1 MADASDFARL
11 AVEISAPPERADGL
25 QLSDALNRQVR
36 DLANRLLGSGRAPT
50 GLPRG
55 RRTPRRASMLAIV
68 TGPSGARRATAA
80 AIAGRAGASLLTVD
94 LSRAVS
100 QFIGETEKNLERI
113 FRRAEEIGAVLLFD
127 EADALFGRRS
137 DVADSHDR
145 YANLETGYLLRQ
157 LEAFQGLVV
166 LATNRRNDIDS
177 AVVQRG
183 DAVIDLAVP

>member
-1 MADASDFARL
+1 
-11 AVEISAPPERADGL
+11 
-25 QLSDALNRQVR
+25 
-36 DLANRLLGSGRAPT
+36 
-50 GLPRG
+50 
-55 RRTPRRASMLAIV
+55 MLAIV